1 MSRMWRKVDVFLLVM
16 ALAGSSLSLNAQ
28 SQAKARKAP
37 KAKAPELEV
46 ETVTPPPQPP
56 PKPPTPAQL
65 PAKPPEVILE
75 DRQLWILADNSTL
88 GDILNQVRTR
98 TGAVIEVASG
108 DVSER
113 VMGRFGPGPARD
125 VLSALLN
132 GSHFN
137 YVLTSPGND
146 PTGLSHVVLIP
157 KPAGGNAV
165 ASGGQVYQG
174 AAPQSYQ
181 APAPVYVPP
190 QQAPAQVP
198 PQQAEQPPDDQNDQG
213 DSAEADQA
221 QQGEQNGEQ
230 QGNNPQGNQPTV
242 KTPEQLLQE
251 LQKQQQLLLQQQRQ
265 QQQQQ
270 QQQGNNDQQP
280 DSQDPQD

>member
-1 MSRMWRKVDVFLLVM
+1 M
-16 ALAGSSLSLNAQ
+16 
-28 SQAKARKAP
+28 
-37 KAKAPELEV
+37 

-88 GDILNQVRTR
+88 GDILNLVRTR
-98 TGAVIEVASG
+98 TGAVIEVTSG

-137 YVLTSPGND
+137 YVLTSPGDD

-157 KPAGGNAV
+157 KPAGGAGAV
-165 ASGGQVYQG
+165 ASGGGQVFQG
-174 AAPQSYQ
+174 AAPQVYR
-181 APAPVYVPP
+181 APAPVYSPPP
-190 QQAPAQVP
+190 QAAAQVP
-198 PQQAEQPPDDQNDQG
+198 PPEAEQPADDQSDQATDG
-213 DSAEADQA
+213 LDADQA
-221 QQGEQNGEQ
+221 QQGQGENGEQ
-230 QGNNPQGNQPTV
+230 QGTQPTV

-270 QQQGNNDQQP
+270 GSNDQQP

>member
-1 MSRMWRKVDVFLLVM
+1 MSRAWRKFDVILLLV
-16 ALAGSSLSLNAQ
+16 AFGSLSLHAQ
-28 SQAKARKAP
+28 SQPNPRKAP

-88 GDILNQVRTR
+88 GDILNLVRTR
-98 TGAVIEVASG
+98 TGAVIEVTSG

-137 YVLTSPGND
+137 YVLTSPGDD

-157 KPAGGNAV
+157 KPAGGAAV
-165 ASGGQVYQG
+165 AGGGGQVFQG
-174 AAPQSYQ
+174 AAPQAYR
-181 APAPVYVPP
+181 APAPVYSPP
-190 QQAPAQVP
+190 PQVP
-198 PQQAEQPPDDQNDQG
+198 PQAEQPADDQNDQVADG
-213 DSAEADQA
+213 SEADQSQQA
-221 QQGEQNGEQ
+221 QPGENGEQ
-230 QGNNPQGNQPTV
+230 QGSQPTV

-270 QQQGNNDQQP
+270 QGSNDQQP